1 MIKYKRK
8 VSIIAGESPSPI
20 RLSQYDS
27 DVVIELEIYAT
38 EGILEIDPET
48 AVSLKGTKPDGNGIS
63 VDGELTVNK
72 DKRTSTV
79 TYIATFEVIPQMTA
93 VAGESKYKLSLT
105 KDGKEL
111 NTGSFAIVIDRA
123 EMDKDTLPSE
133 SVIKEI
139 VDTMDRTDELL
150 AAAKSIKAAKKDIEN
165 VRSIMDDIDGLKAE
179 IGEIA
184 RGVEVLKDSVDDDI
198 EQAKQNALKDI
209 DDCAKIV
216 ETSAKFANDSIKD
229 AKDAALKEI
238 TDSLTALEKIDAVEA
253 RLKQAEELIE
263 TTEESI
269 LSDLVKVG
277 QDILDKIN
285 EQREVDTMTYS
296 NIFEMA
302 QEAVETVR
310 GFKDALIEI
319 TDKQNNIIDRL
330 DALEGGGK
338 S

>member
-8 VSIIAGESPSPI
+8 ISIIAGESPSPI
-20 RLSQYDS
+20 RLGQYDS

-48 AVSLKGTKPDGNGIS
+48 AVALKGTKPDGNGIS
-63 VDGELTVNK
+63 IDGELTVK
-72 DKRTSTV
+72 SDKRTSV
-79 TYIATFEVIPQMTA
+79 NTYIATINVIPQMTA
-93 VAGESKYKLSLT
+93 VAGESRYKLSLT

-111 NTGSFAIVIDRA
+111 NTGSFVISIDRA
-123 EMDKDTLPSE
+123 AMDKDTLPSE

-139 VDTMDRTDELL
+139 VDTIDRTDELL
-150 AAAKSIKAAKKDIEN
+150 AAAKSIKNAKKDIEK
-165 VRSIMDDIDGLKAE
+165 VRSIMDDIDRLKAE

-198 EQAKQNALKDI
+198 EAARQNALQDI
-209 DDCAKIV
+209 DDCADVV
-216 ETSAKFANDSIKD
+216 EASAKSVNDSIEK

-238 TDSLTALEKIDAVEA
+238 TDSLTALEKIDKVEA

-269 LSDLVKVG
+269 LSDLVKAG

-285 EQREVDTMTYS
+285 EQREADTMTYNS
-296 NIFEMA
+296 IFEMA

-310 GFKDALIEI
+310 SFKDTIINI

>member
-20 RLSQYDS
+20 RLGQYDS

-38 EGILEIDPET
+38 EGILEIDTET

-111 NTGSFAIVIDRA
+111 NTGSFTIVVDRA
-123 EMDKDTLPSE
+123 AMDKDTLPSE

-150 AAAKSIKAAKKDIEN
+150 TAAKSIKAARKDIEK
-165 VRSIMDDIDGLKAE
+165 VRSIMDDIDSLKAE

-184 RGVEVLKDSVDDDI
+184 RGVEVLKESVDDDI
-198 EQAKQNALKDI
+198 ETAKQD
-209 DDCAKIV
+209 
-216 ETSAKFANDSIKD
+216 
-229 AKDAALKEI
+229 ALKEI
-238 TDSLTALEKIDAVEA
+238 ADSLTALEKIDAVEA

-269 LSDLVKVG
+269 LSDLVKAG
-277 QDILDKIN
+277 QEILDKIN
-285 EQREVDTMTYS
+285 EQREADVMTYN
-296 NIFEMA
+296 NILEMA
-302 QEAVETVR
+302 QEAVDTVR
-310 GFKDALIEI
+310 GFKDTLIEI

>member
-8 VSIIAGESPSPI
+8 ISIIAGEAPSPI

-38 EGILEIDPET
+38 EGILEIDPGT
-48 AVSLKGTKPDGNGIS
+48 AVALKGTKPDGNGIS
-63 VDGELTVNK
+63 IDGKLTVNK
-72 DKRTSTV
+72 DKRTSAV

-111 NTGSFAIVIDRA
+111 NTGSFVIVVDRA
-123 EMDKDTLPSE
+123 AMDKDTLPSE

-139 VDTMDRTDELL
+139 VDTMDRTDELI
-150 AAAKSIKAAKKDIEN
+150 AAAKSIKAAKKDIEK

-198 EQAKQNALKDI
+198 EQAKQDALKKI
-209 DDCAKIV
+209 D
-216 ETSAKFANDSIKD
+216 N
-229 AKDAALKEI
+229 
-238 TDSLTALEKIDAVEA
+238 SLTALEKIDAVEA

-269 LSDLVKVG
+269 LSDLVKAG
-277 QDILDKIN
+277 QDIFDKIN
-285 EQREVDTMTYS
+285 EQREADTITYNS
-296 NIFEMA
+296 IFEMS

-310 GFKDALIEI
+310 GFKDTIINI

>member
-20 RLSQYDS
+20 RLGQYDS

-123 EMDKDTLPSE
+123 AMDKDTLPSE

-150 AAAKSIKAAKKDIEN
+150 AAAKSIKAAKKDIEKI
-165 VRSIMDDIDGLKAE
+165 RSIMDDIDSLKAT
-179 IGEIA
+179 IGEIT
-184 RGVEVLKDSVDDDI
+184 RGVEVLRETVDDDI
-198 EQAKQNALKDI
+198 EQAKN
-209 DDCAKIV
+209 
-216 ETSAKFANDSIKD
+216 
-229 AKDAALKEI
+229 AALKEI
-238 TDSLTALEKIDAVEA
+238 E
-253 RLKQAEELIE
+253 
-263 TTEESI
+263 
-269 LSDLVKVG
+269 
-277 QDILDKIN
+277 
-285 EQREVDTMTYS
+285 EQRKVDGMSYNS
-296 NIFEMA
+296 IFEMS

-310 GFKDALIEI
+310 GFKDTLIEI

>member
-8 VSIIAGESPSPI
+8 ISIIAGEAPSPI

-48 AVSLKGTKPDGNGIS
+48 AVALKGTKPDGNGIS

-79 TYIATFEVIPQMTA
+79 TYIATFEVISQMTA

-111 NTGSFAIVIDRA
+111 NTGGFSILVDRA
-123 EMDKDTLPSE
+123 AMDKDTLPSE

-150 AAAKSIKAAKKDIEN
+150 TAAKSIKAARKDIEK
-165 VRSIMDDIDGLKAE
+165 VRSIMDDIDSLKAE

-184 RGVEVLKDSVDDDI
+184 RGVEVLKESVDDDI
-198 EQAKQNALKDI
+198 ETAKQD
-209 DDCAKIV
+209 
-216 ETSAKFANDSIKD
+216 
-229 AKDAALKEI
+229 ALKEI
-238 TDSLTALEKIDAVEA
+238 ADSLTALEKIGAVEA

-269 LSDLVKVG
+269 LSDLVKAG
-277 QDILDKIN
+277 QNILDKIN
-285 EQREVDTMTYS
+285 EQREADTMTYNS
-296 NIFEMA
+296 IFEMA

-310 GFKDALIEI
+310 GFKDTLIEI

>member
-48 AVSLKGTKPDGNGIS
+48 AVALKGTKPDGNGIS
-63 VDGELTVNK
+63 VDGELTVK
-72 DKRTSTV
+72 SDKRTSV
-79 TYIATFEVIPQMTA
+79 NTYIATINVIPQMTA
-93 VAGESKYKLSLT
+93 VAGESRYKLSLT

-111 NTGSFAIVIDRA
+111 NTGSFIISIDRA
-123 EMDKDTLPSE
+123 AMDKDTLPSE

-150 AAAKSIKAAKKDIEN
+150 AAAKSIKAAKKDIEKI
-165 VRSIMDDIDGLKAE
+165 RSIMDDIDSLKAT
-179 IGEIA
+179 IGEIT
-184 RGVEVLKDSVDDDI
+184 RGVEVLRETVDDDI
-198 EQAKQNALKDI
+198 EQAKN
-209 DDCAKIV
+209 
-216 ETSAKFANDSIKD
+216 
-229 AKDAALKEI
+229 AALKEI
-238 TDSLTALEKIDAVEA
+238 EDCLAALDRIEEFEAKLSKAEETIDSTKQTAL
-253 RLKQAEELIE
+253 AEI
-263 TTEESI
+263 TKAGEEI
-269 LSDLVKVG
+269 LAE
-277 QDILDKIN
+277 IN
-285 EQREVDTMTYS
+285 KQREMDATTYS
-296 NIFEMA
+296 SIYEMA
-302 QEAVETVR
+302 QKAVDTVN
-310 GFKDALIEI
+310 GFKDTLIEI

>member
-20 RLSQYDS
+20 RLGQYDS

-123 EMDKDTLPSE
+123 AMDKDTLPSE

-139 VDTMDRTDELL
+139 VDTMDRTDELI
-150 AAAKSIKAAKKDIEN
+150 AAAKSIKAAKKDIEK

-198 EQAKQNALKDI
+198 EQAKQD
-209 DDCAKIV
+209 
-216 ETSAKFANDSIKD
+216 
-229 AKDAALKEI
+229 ALKEI
-238 TDSLTALEKIDAVEA
+238 DNSLTALEKIDAVEA

-269 LSDLVKVG
+269 LSDLVKAG
-277 QDILDKIN
+277 QEILAEITK
-285 EQREVDTMTYS
+285 QREMDAATYS
-296 NIFEMA
+296 NIYEMA

-310 GFKDALIEI
+310 GFKDTLIEI

>member
-48 AVSLKGTKPDGNGIS
+48 AVALKGTKPDGNGIS

-123 EMDKDTLPSE
+123 AMDKDTLPSE

-150 AAAKSIKAAKKDIEN
+150 TAAKSIKAARKDIEK
-165 VRSIMDDIDGLKAE
+165 VRSIMDDIDSLKAE

-184 RGVEVLKDSVDDDI
+184 RGVE
-198 EQAKQNALKDI
+198 ALKDTVSDDI
-209 DDCAKIV
+209 DTARDV
-216 ETSAKFANDSIKD
+216 
-229 AKDAALKEI
+229 ALKEI
-238 TDSLTALEKIDAVEA
+238 E
-253 RLKQAEELIE
+253 
-263 TTEESI
+263 
-269 LSDLVKVG
+269 
-277 QDILDKIN
+277 
-285 EQREVDTMTYS
+285 EQRKVDAMSYDAILENS
-296 NIFEMA
+296 
-302 QEAVETVR
+302 QEAVKTVAD
-310 GFKDALIEI
+310 FKDRMTDII
-319 TDKQNNIIDRL
+319 DKQNNIIDRL
-330 DALEGGGK
+330 DAIEGRMQF
-338 S
+338 

>member
-8 VSIIAGESPSPI
+8 ISIIAGESPSPI

-48 AVSLKGTKPDGNGIS
+48 AVALKGTKPDGNGIS
-63 VDGELTVNK
+63 IDGELTVK
-72 DKRTSTV
+72 SDKRTSV
-79 TYIATFEVIPQMTA
+79 NTYIATINVISQMTA

-111 NTGSFAIVIDRA
+111 NTGSFVIVVDRA
-123 EMDKDTLPSE
+123 AMDKDTLPSE

-139 VDTMDRTDELL
+139 VDTMDRTDELI
-150 AAAKSIKAAKKDIEN
+150 AAAKSIKAAKKDIEK

-198 EQAKQNALKDI
+198 EQAKQD
-209 DDCAKIV
+209 
-216 ETSAKFANDSIKD
+216 
-229 AKDAALKEI
+229 ALKEI
-238 TDSLTALEKIDAVEA
+238 DNSLTALEKIDAVEA

-269 LSDLVKVG
+269 LSDLVKAG

-285 EQREVDTMTYS
+285 EQREADTTTYNS
-296 NIFEMA
+296 IYEMA

-310 GFKDALIEI
+310 SFKDTIINI

>member
-8 VSIIAGESPSPI
+8 ISIIAGEAPSPI

-48 AVSLKGTKPDGNGIS
+48 AVALKGTKPDGNGIS
-63 VDGELTVNK
+63 IDGKLTVNK
-72 DKRTSTV
+72 DKRTSAV

-111 NTGSFAIVIDRA
+111 NTGSFVIVVDRA
-123 EMDKDTLPSE
+123 AMDKDTLPSE

-139 VDTMDRTDELL
+139 VDTMDRTDELI
-150 AAAKSIKAAKKDIEN
+150 AAAKSIKAAKKDIEK

-198 EQAKQNALKDI
+198 EQAKQD
-209 DDCAKIV
+209 
-216 ETSAKFANDSIKD
+216 
-229 AKDAALKEI
+229 ALKEI
-238 TDSLTALEKIDAVEA
+238 DNSLTALEKIDAVEA

-269 LSDLVKVG
+269 LSDLVKAR
-277 QDILDKIN
+277 QDIFDKIN
-285 EQREVDTMTYS
+285 EQSEADTITYNS
-296 NIFEMA
+296 IFEMA

-310 GFKDALIEI
+310 GFKDTIINI